1 MSIATV
7 NQLYNYTTSRDQ
19 HAFLPVLTTYIE
31 TDHKWQDV
39 PPTVNTGGNAVQQS
53 TFYLPTT
60 LGELLGTMILRF
72 NINISVSAVI
82 AAGVLNMARLT
93 RFLALRAISNWTLSH
108 QGRTID
114 EMSYNLDV
122 LRIYYNLFQ
131 DDETF
136 TAFGA
141 RTRSTIMCAPL
152 PPGPLNPHRPF
163 HGILVRILTSVR
175 NGPSIRENTTRPLGC
190 TPSPKK

>member
-39 PPTVNTGGNAVQQS
+39 PPSTNNGTSNVTS
-53 TFYLPTT
+53 TTFYIPTT

-72 NINISVSAVI
+72 NIVFTALAIP
-82 AAGVLNMARLT
+82 AGNTQQLIRLT
-93 RFLALRAISNWTLSH
+93 RFLALRAISQWTLSH

-114 EMSYNLDV
+114 GMQDNMDP
-122 LRIYYNLFQ
+122 LRIYYNLFA
-131 DDETF
+131 DNDTF
-136 TAFGA
+136 TQSLHMINGDQYWDTDQINDLVYVQNQA
-141 RTRSTIMCAPL
+141 L
-152 PPGPLNPHRPF
+152 L
-163 HGILVRILTSVR
+163 ILL
-175 NGPSIRENTTRPLGC
+175 
-190 TPSPKK
+190 